1 MSMINVAVW
10 MPAVVRSIV
19 PETILEAGI
28 SITPGRFGWFVPK
41 TQVDMPLEL
50 AAYSL
55 HYSVFL
61 NQTHGDYGRYVIPQE
76 TLEEL
81 RAGKK

>member
-1 MSMINVAVW
+1 MINVAVW

-19 PETILEAGI
+19 SETVLEAGI

-41 TQVDMPLEL
+41 IQVDMPLEL

-61 NQTHGDYGRYVIPQE
+61 NQTHGDYGRYVVPVEI
-76 TLEEL
+76 LDEL
-81 RAGKK
+81 RVGKK